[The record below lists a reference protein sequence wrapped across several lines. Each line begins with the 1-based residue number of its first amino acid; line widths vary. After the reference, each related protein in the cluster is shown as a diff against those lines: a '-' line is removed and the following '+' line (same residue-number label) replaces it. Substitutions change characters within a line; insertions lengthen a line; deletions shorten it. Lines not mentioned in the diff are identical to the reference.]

1 VHLACARWVA
11 SSQKLWHHHSVW
23 AVDQGSE
30 TAADWPVMVDALQ
43 EVCVSTPGDRPV
55 QEPAA
60 PVAFTKQGTPED
72 PASGQAPVPPSQQPL
87 LVPYGGLPGQRQSMG
102 AGRIVVIVLAALLSL
117 FGLAVAAGGGV
128 LAWAHASR
136 DSSGFLTTGVER
148 LSTPTAVLS
157 SDNVNIQVEGT
168 SWFTDHL
175 GTLHIEATATNG
187 KPLFIGIGPLADV
200 RSWLG
205 PASTDQ
211 VRDLHF
217 APFSVD
223 YFRQPGTLAAVAA
236 PGTQKFWT
244 ARSTGATTQTLNWK
258 ITNGSW
264 AIVVANADGSPG
276 VDVNARL
283 GAKFSW
289 LGPLSIALI
298 IIGIVLLLIGLVVI
312 VVALRGRRK
321 IAQPWPGQP
330 PGLNP

>member
-1 VHLACARWVA
+1 VR
-11 SSQKLWHHHSVW
+11 
-23 AVDQGSE
+23 
-30 TAADWPVMVDALQ
+30 
-43 EVCVSTPGDRPV
+43 VSTPDDRAAEERAEPV
-55 QEPAA
+55 ALTKDVPPVPPAPPAA
-60 PVAFTKQGTPED
+60 PP
-72 PASGQAPVPPSQQPL
+72 QQPL
-87 LVPYGGLPGQRQSMG
+87 LVPYGALPGQRQGMG
-102 AGRIVVIVLAALLSL
+102 AGRIVIIVLAALLSL
-117 FGLAVAAGGGV
+117 IGLGVAAGGGA

-136 DSSGFLTTGVER
+136 DSNGFLTTSIER

-157 SDNVNIQVEGT
+157 SDSVNIQVEGT

-205 PASTDQ
+205 PAATDQ

-223 YFRQPGTLAAVAA
+223 YARQPGTLAAVTP

-276 VDVNARL
+276 VDINARL

-298 IIGIVLLLIGLVVI
+298 VIGLVLLLIGLVII
-312 VVALRGRRK
+312 VVAVRGRRK
-321 IAQPWPGQP
+321 IAGPLPGQP
-330 PGLNP
+330 PGFTP